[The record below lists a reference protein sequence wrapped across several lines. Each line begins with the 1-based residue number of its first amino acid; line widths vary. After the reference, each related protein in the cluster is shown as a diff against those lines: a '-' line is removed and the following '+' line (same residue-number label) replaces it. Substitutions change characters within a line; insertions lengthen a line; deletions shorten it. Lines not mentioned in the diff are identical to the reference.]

1 MWLSTFKHKF
11 SKINKTGSL
20 SCTVYTGEYI
30 FDLVMRKDFI
40 RFRKY
45 NHREFPGSLLVRT
58 LDFHCHG
65 PVQSLVREL
74 RSGKLQTVTEKKN
87 TNQQQTQKR
96 KKIQLGRKKQW

>member
-96 KKIQLGRKKQW
+96 KKIQL